1 MNFVSIKGFGDFV
14 IALNVLERCS
24 PSIKKSCK
32 ILIGS
37 HILPLSNALNPSVKI
52 EIIDSADQDIP
63 ALFDIRKRGV
73 YQAGVSAIDLR
84 RSLSSYCPG
93 ESMVFDKG
101 GARESFISRNNYKS
115 IPPSKNI
122 YLAYESFISKR
133 YPGEALLLERK
144 IEKKYSKGK
153 RIGIYPFSR
162 VSDKNIKPK
171 DVLYL
176 YNFCKSQGFDPTI
189 VLLKG
194 ENLSL
199 SAVNINITT
208 YARTFPRLIDSIF
221 SVDAIISADSLP
233 AHLAYFFDRPCFV
246 VSSLE
251 NQYWLPFE
259 CFKLNYW
266 SLSGDLNML
275 NDRLKLFLQ
284 CFFVELPNK

>member
-1 MNFVSIKGFGDFV
+1 MNFISIKGFGDFV
-14 IALNVLERCS
+14 ITLNVLERCS
-24 PSIKKSCK
+24 PSVKKSCK

-37 HILPLSNALNPSVKI
+37 HILPLSNALDPSVKI
-52 EIIDSADQDIP
+52 EVVNNVGHDVP
-63 ALFDIRKRGV
+63 ALFDLKKKGV
-73 YQAGVSAIDLR
+73 YQAGINALHLR
-84 RSLSSYCPG
+84 RSLHTLCLG
-93 ESMVFDKG
+93 EGVVFDKSG
-101 GARESFISRNNYKS
+101 VRESFISKNNYES
-115 IPPSKNI
+115 IPLSKNI
-122 YLAYESFISKR
+122 YLAYKDFINNKH
-133 YPGEALLLERK
+133 PNEVLLERK
-144 IEKKYSKGK
+144 IGRIHLKGK

-162 VSDKNIKPK
+162 VSGKNIKPK

-199 SAVNINITT
+199 SGVNINITT
-208 YARTFPRLIDSIF
+208 YARTFPQLIDSIF

-266 SLSGDLNML
+266 SLSGDLNIL
-275 NDRLKLFLQ
+275 TDRLKLFLQ